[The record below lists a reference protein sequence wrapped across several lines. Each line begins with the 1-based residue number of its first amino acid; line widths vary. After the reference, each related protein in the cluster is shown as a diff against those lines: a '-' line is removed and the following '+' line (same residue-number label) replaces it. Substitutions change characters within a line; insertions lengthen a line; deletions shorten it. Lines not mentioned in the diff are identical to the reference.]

1 MSTAPSGDVTRLLL
15 RWNEGTPEVRE
26 QLIALVYRELRRL
39 AARSLKS
46 ERSGHTLQPTALVHE
61 AYKKLIDLRRVRWQN
76 RAHFF
81 AVAATLMRRIL
92 VDHARR
98 RAVVRRARDAQRLSI
113 AETARGAA
121 LPTVDVIA
129 LDEALTEL
137 AGLDPDQARIIEL
150 RFFAGLTVAET
161 AKAVGVSRA
170 TVLREIGRA

>member
-1 MSTAPSGDVTRLLL
+1 M
-15 RWNEGTPEVRE
+15 
-26 QLIALVYRELRRL
+26 
-39 AARSLKS
+39 
-46 ERSGHTLQPTALVHE
+46 
-61 AYKKLIDLRRVRWQN
+61 
-76 RAHFF
+76 
-81 AVAATLMRRIL
+81 
-92 VDHARR
+92 
-98 RAVVRRARDAQRLSI
+98 VRRARDAQRLSI

-170 TVLREIGRA
+170 TVLRDWSMARVWLYRRLTGARHP